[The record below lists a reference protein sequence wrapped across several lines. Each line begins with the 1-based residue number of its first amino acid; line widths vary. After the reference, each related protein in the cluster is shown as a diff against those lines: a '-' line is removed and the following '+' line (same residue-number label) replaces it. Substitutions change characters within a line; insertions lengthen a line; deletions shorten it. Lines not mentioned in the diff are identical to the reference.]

1 MIELECPNCG
11 GYGAIPKEK
20 AHTRMVC
27 KKCNFVFHLDPTG
40 RAKAGEPPVDNSARH
55 KGDRTVP
62 AASHRV
68 ALEDMPSFDFSATAR
83 SKLLLGVLGVI
94 VLGAVAYLIS
104 SRGGESLGE
113 LTTRTADAFASA
125 NLGAIKPLATA
136 GSEDDLVKAYEE
148 VHKDLELLKK
158 ETTTQELLVSTIV
171 VDENRPQRTG
181 ASSAFFAPK
190 SGRTRDEAISS
201 QAGAT
206 PLKKRAVEV
215 NFPWSLD
222 SSGRWRLD
230 GHRLL
235 QSVGSGQ

>member
-1 MIELECPNCG
+1 
-11 GYGAIPKEK
+11 
-20 AHTRMVC
+20 MVC

-55 KGDRTVP
+55 KEGRTVP
-62 AASHRV
+62 IASHRV
-68 ALEDMPSFDFSATAR
+68 ALEDMPSLDFSATAR
-83 SKLLLGVLGVI
+83 SKVMLGVLGVI
-94 VLGAVAYLIS
+94 VLAAGAYFVS
-104 SRGGESLGE
+104 SRPGETLGE
-113 LTTRTADAFASA
+113 VTTRAADAFANA
-125 NLGAIKPLATA
+125 NLGAIKPLAAA
-136 GSEDDLVKAYEE
+136 GSEDDLAKAYEE
-148 VHKDLELLKK
+148 VHKDLEALKK

-171 VDENRPQRTG
+171 VDENRPQRMG
-181 ASSAFFAPK
+181 ASSAFYAPK
-190 SGRTRDEAISS
+190 SGRARDEAISS

-215 NFPWSLD
+215 NFAWSLD